1 MPCWPLVL
9 PLLLSTVQAVAR
21 RVAYQTF
28 NHGTPTYHLGHAAMH
43 PLQSCLAAVWLVLVL
58 ACLPPGFSPPVHG
71 PCMPHGCLQVQH
83 VELHGMCQFVLG
95 GLCVGVSVPS
105 VDGDGGLCASTCAF
119 TWMLL
124 CLLCSSGAGHN
135 IPHEQAHRAT
145 QQNPGE
151 RYAWD
156 GWSVGGS
163 GWFPG
168 IVRCLCVYLSMS
180 LQYICL

>member
-105 VDGDGGLCASTCAF
+105 VDGLLGCYFACCAVLELDITFHMNRRTGRLSRILERGMLGMGGQWVVVGGF
-119 TWMLL
+119 QG
-124 CLLCSSGAGHN
+124 SSGA
-135 IPHEQAHRAT
+135 
-145 QQNPGE
+145 
-151 RYAWD
+151 
-156 GWSVGGS
+156 
-163 GWFPG
+163 
-168 IVRCLCVYLSMS
+168 CV
-180 LQYICL
+180 CT